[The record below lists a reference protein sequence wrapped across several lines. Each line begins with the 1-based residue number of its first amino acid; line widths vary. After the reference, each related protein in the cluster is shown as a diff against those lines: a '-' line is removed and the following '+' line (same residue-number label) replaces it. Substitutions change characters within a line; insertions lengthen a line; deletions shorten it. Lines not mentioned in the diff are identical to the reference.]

1 VANADGSEP
10 RIFRLEATARSD
22 AAPADLFDAVA
33 DATKWKEWGGL
44 MMATSEW
51 EQEGTPPP
59 GGVGAI
65 RRVGRWPQF
74 SREQIIE
81 FDPPHHL
88 AYTLLAGLPV
98 RDYRSD
104 VVVEADGSGSTLV
117 WRSQFRP
124 KVPGT
129 GPLQR
134 AVLQT
139 LIGRFA
145 RQAASYASR
154 RQA

>member
-1 VANADGSEP
+1 M
-10 RIFRLEATARSD
+10 FRLEATARSD
-22 AAPADLFDAVA
+22 APPERLFAAVA
-33 DATKWKEWGGL
+33 DATKWKDWGGL
-44 MMATSEW
+44 MMSTSEW
-51 EQEGTPPP
+51 EREGTPAP

-81 FDPPHHL
+81 YDAPHHL
-88 AYTLLAGLPV
+88 AYTLLSGVPV

-104 VVVEADGSGSTLV
+104 VVVEADGTGSRIV
-117 WRSQFRP
+117 WRSEFRP
-124 KVPGT
+124 KIPGT
-129 GPLQR
+129 GPVLR

-145 RQAASYASR
+145 RQASAYAGRGST
-154 RQA
+154 